1 MANVDISGVFGKE
14 PKEIVKYFESKGLKT
29 SYDWHDIY
37 EDAHAKAFTVAK
49 MTQADLLAD
58 THKMLTTA
66 IKEGWSEGKFVKNA
80 SEMFEKKGWTGKKEV
95 TNPKTGEVETVELG
109 TSRRIKTIFR
119 CNMSSAYSVG
129 RYKQQLEDADVAPY
143 FQYCAVM
150 DGRTRPAHQA
160 MNGKIFRYDDPIWN
174 TMYPPNGWNCRCTVV
189 SLTPGMVKR
198 KGLTVESSEGRL
210 TETTETVGD
219 TEKPNTSYRFDRNG
233 LVYDLKPD
241 AGWGTNQAL
250 NSNYLDTQF
259 YDKIKSFSYGMKAPL
274 IKELNEN
281 EVSINKVRR
290 TVEKGIKQVA
300 EQTFRPDK
308 QPATLAW
315 LTPEILKF
323 IEKEKLLNV
332 GGVIKIT
339 DADIIHL
346 MRTNKNVK
354 QKLTTEQIR
363 RMPINFRKPTA
374 VFYDVVDSAL
384 IYIQKLPENEIIDG
398 KDIIKFVVKPT
409 KTTWQLRTA
418 GKANLYKDIIK
429 QERYKKM

>member
-1 MANVDISGVFGKE
+1 
-14 PKEIVKYFESKGLKT
+14 
-29 SYDWHDIY
+29 
-37 EDAHAKAFTVAK
+37 

-241 AGWGTNQAL
+241 AGWGTNLGMFDYIPDLEKYDYHTAGNTLKALVNSRAFDKYYDRCSELAEKIEKKAVSDLAKAGKTATKGNIQAYAVKTLLYKKYSNLIKNTSFDIAIL
-250 NSNYLDTQF
+250 NNQQKKLLKTNSQTLKLSAET
-259 YDKIKSFSYGMKAPL
+259 L
-274 IKELNEN
+274 IKECIKHKDLKIDDFKKIQSFLEN
-281 EVSINKVRR
+281 SDVLIYENDTENLLCFKMSGKMFIIALKSTKDKTRNFVKTFHYTNLSDLKKEIQKPENTVIFDKINK
-290 TVEKGIKQVA
+290 
-300 EQTFRPDK
+300 
-308 QPATLAW
+308 
-315 LTPEILKF
+315 
-323 IEKEKLLNV
+323 
-332 GGVIKIT
+332 
-339 DADIIHL
+339 
-346 MRTNKNVK
+346 
-354 QKLTTEQIR
+354 
-363 RMPINFRKPTA
+363 
-374 VFYDVVDSAL
+374 
-384 IYIQKLPENEIIDG
+384 
-398 KDIIKFVVKPT
+398 
-409 KTTWQLRTA
+409 
-418 GKANLYKDIIK
+418 
-429 QERYKKM
+429 QE

>member
-1 MANVDISGVFGKE
+1 
-14 PKEIVKYFESKGLKT
+14 
-29 SYDWHDIY
+29 
-37 EDAHAKAFTVAK
+37 
-49 MTQADLLAD
+49 
-58 THKMLTTA
+58 MLTTA

-143 FQYCAVM
+143 FQYCSVM

-160 MNGKIFRYDDPIWN
+160 MNGKAFRYDDPIWN

-241 AGWGTNQAL
+241 AGWGN
-250 NSNYLDTQF
+250 N
-259 YDKIKSFSYGMKAPL
+259 
-274 IKELNEN
+274 
-281 EVSINKVRR
+281 
-290 TVEKGIKQVA
+290 
-300 EQTFRPDK
+300 
-308 QPATLAW
+308 
-315 LTPEILKF
+315 
-323 IEKEKLLNV
+323 
-332 GGVIKIT
+332 
-339 DADIIHL
+339 
-346 MRTNKNVK
+346 
-354 QKLTTEQIR
+354 
-363 RMPINFRKPTA
+363 
-374 VFYDVVDSAL
+374 
-384 IYIQKLPENEIIDG
+384 
-398 KDIIKFVVKPT
+398 
-409 KTTWQLRTA
+409 A
-418 GKANLYKDIIK
+418 GKASILDDILSEKIELMPKEVRKHFIAEIAERQKTSPKIVNDLFKKIIPIQKATEMNLDKKDLTVLFKYTHASKPYNSTILKKINGEKITERDIDRVNELSEIFKKVTPTNSNLTTYRGEGIEVLEQIPNFKDIKNLMINPKSEDEIK
-429 QERYKKM
+429 KVAKTLTGEEITQDLFMSTSFNKSKAAEYASNAKEPRILWIINTPTGTKAIDTRELSSKKYEEELLFDKGQKLNIEATKFNKKDNLWQLEASII

>member
-1 MANVDISGVFGKE
+1 
-14 PKEIVKYFESKGLKT
+14 
-29 SYDWHDIY
+29 
-37 EDAHAKAFTVAK
+37 

-241 AGWGTNQAL
+241 AGWGTNLGTKAWNLDVLAYSKIKQLPQNVKDKFISDMA
-250 NSNYLDTQF
+250 SNIYNRKLISEMIQKTIQRGFSSRGEEMPITWFSPKIIYFLEKEKIRIKTPVVVFEDRQVKHSLSARKVLKQRLSQKQFLDIYSLIHGADELYLDTQDSAIVYVKYLPKQDIF
-259 YDKIKSFSYGMKAPL
+259 DNRDCIKIPVKINSD
-274 IKELNEN
+274 NEN
-281 EVSINKVRR
+281 RPVNYIGTTGRVNSL
-290 TVEKGIKQVA
+290 TIKK
-300 EQTFRPDK
+300 DK
-308 QPATLAW
+308 RF
-315 LTPEILKF
+315 KR
-323 IEKEKLLNV
+323 IE
-332 GGVIKIT
+332 
-339 DADIIHL
+339 
-346 MRTNKNVK
+346 
-354 QKLTTEQIR
+354 
-363 RMPINFRKPTA
+363 
-374 VFYDVVDSAL
+374 
-384 IYIQKLPENEIIDG
+384 
-398 KDIIKFVVKPT
+398 
-409 KTTWQLRTA
+409 
-418 GKANLYKDIIK
+418 
-429 QERYKKM
+429 

>member
-1 MANVDISGVFGKE
+1 
-14 PKEIVKYFESKGLKT
+14 
-29 SYDWHDIY
+29 
-37 EDAHAKAFTVAK
+37 

-160 MNGKIFRYDDPIWN
+160 MNGKVFRYDDPIWN

-259 YDKIKSFSYGMKAPL
+259 YDKIKNFSYGMKAPL

-374 VFYDVVDSAL
+374 VYYDVVDSAL

-418 GKANLYKDIIK
+418 GKIK
-429 QERYKKM
+429 SEDLNSERYKKM

>member
-1 MANVDISGVFGKE
+1 
-14 PKEIVKYFESKGLKT
+14 
-29 SYDWHDIY
+29 
-37 EDAHAKAFTVAK
+37 

-160 MNGKIFRYDDPIWN
+160 MNGKIFRYDDPIRN

-250 NSNYLDTQF
+250 NSNYLDTQL
-259 YDKIKSFSYGMKAPL
+259 YDKMKNFSYGMKAPL
-274 IKELNEN
+274 INELNEN

-409 KTTWQLRTA
+409 ANKKEQKDIWELKTA

-429 QERYKKM
+429 QKRYKKM